1 MKGGFTL
8 PVTMGYASRFVGN
21 NVIAYH
27 VNGMAYHGT
36 LHSVNNRGIY
46 LMNARGLR
54 PASADNSTPTI
65 EHAISDGNNDI
76 SEAFFPFFF
85 LGFAALAGL
94 AAASA
99 WYPYGYGYGYGYGYP
114 GYLW

>member
-1 MKGGFTL
+1 MKGVRTL
-8 PVTMGYASRFVGN
+8 PITARYASRFVGR

-36 LHSVNNRGIY
+36 LHSVDHRGIY
-46 LMNARGLR
+46 LMNARGIR
-54 PASADNSTPTI
+54 PASATGEQLDI
-65 EHAISDGNNDI
+65 QHAIADGQQDV

-85 LGFAALAGL
+85 LAFGALAGL

-99 WYPYGYGYGYGYGYP
+99 WYPWGYYPYGY
-114 GYLW
+114 W

>member
-1 MKGGFTL
+1 MKGGITL
-8 PVTMGYASRFVGN
+8 PVTMGYASRFMGKT
-21 NVIAYH
+21 VIAHH

-46 LMNARGLR
+46 LMNARGIR
-54 PASADNSTPTI
+54 PASAQSCNPTAQ
-65 EHAISDGNNDI
+65 HAIADGNQDV

-85 LGFAALAGL
+85 LAFAALAGL

-99 WYPYGYGYGYGYGYP
+99 WYPYGYGYYP
-114 GYLW
+114 GYW